1 MHFRGLHID
10 GFGIFQDCDVRDLP
24 NGLIV
29 FSGENECGKTT
40 LMQFF
45 RTVLFGPPR
54 GSKNTYPPLRGG
66 RHGGRLELLME
77 DGRNIIVER
86 IDKKVTISDDSGTA
100 RREPAEYLLN
110 GVDRQTYERVFA
122 MGLKDL

>member
-1 MHFRGLHID
+1 MYFRGLHID

-29 FSGENECGKTT
+29 CSGENECGKTT

-54 GSKNTYPPLRGG
+54 GSKNAYPPLHGG
-66 RHGGRLELLME
+66 RHGGRLELLMHHCA
-77 DGRNIIVER
+77 DLVSL
-86 IDKKVTISDDSGTA
+86 VA
-100 RREPAEYLLN
+100 RRHQAARHHQGAE
-110 GVDRQTYERVFA
+110 Q
-122 MGLKDL
+122 

>member
-1 MHFRGLHID
+1 MYFRGLHID
-10 GFGIFQDCDVRDLP
+10 GFGIFHDCDVRDLP

-54 GSKNTYPPLRGG
+54 GSKNTYAPLHGG
-66 RHGGRLELLME
+66 RHGGRLELLMG

-100 RREPAEYLLN
+100 KREPSEYLLN
-110 GVDRQTYERVFA
+110 GVDRQT
-122 MGLKDL
+122 